1 VESVWFENRQVAK
14 ACKIDIAVTQDTEAA
29 QILVVGDYEKSLK
42 GSVASLHCRLHGK
55 ILAGGNAKIENG
67 KLTGQYT
74 SFSKP
79 TQKFLVYASSAVTKK
94 HHSTIK
100 ELQRAPCVKLMTCAD
115 IMLKASKDTTAS
127 SQIRWLGVKAE
138 LMSFAQK
145 LQAANNSNDA
155 KACTATHFVESL
167 GV

>member
-1 VESVWFENRQVAK
+1 
-14 ACKIDIAVTQDTEAA
+14 
-29 QILVVGDYEKSLK
+29 VV
-42 GSVASLHCRLHGK
+42 
-55 ILAGGNAKIENG
+55 
-67 KLTGQYT
+67 
-74 SFSKP
+74 
-79 TQKFLVYASSAVTKK
+79 KK

-100 ELQRAPCVKLMTCAD
+100 ELQRASCVKLMTCAD